1 MTMKRTIAM
10 IMALALAGAALHAQP
25 YGLRTDLI
33 ERTDIVYS
41 GGYPSSM
48 TLAEADLSI
57 SGVQYAAVRDLRP
70 TFSWIVDGAGK
81 RDVVQS
87 AYRIVL
93 VRVLPKERGVA
104 DYRTVWDSG
113 RVESNVSTAVRYPG
127 APLEP
132 DAVYSWTVQTWDRE
146 GRASLPSAPKM
157 FRTSPAGVS
166 GAVSIEPVVKT
177 DQYATSMGL
186 TPSGNAFFDF
196 GKAAFG
202 QLRITLTSREGGEK
216 IILHLGERVRD
227 GAVDREPAGT
237 TRYRRIELTLMQG
250 THTYAPG
257 ILPDWR
263 NTHGDAVLMPGYI
276 GEVMPFRYLEIEGCS
291 HQLAVTDV
299 VRQYVHHPF
308 NGFAS
313 DFKCSDGTLNSL
325 WELCKYSMEATSFIG
340 YHIDGDRERIPYE
353 LDALINQLAWYGT
366 EASYSL
372 SRRSLLHLLEHPT
385 WPTEWILQS
394 VLIAW
399 YDYLYTGDARV
410 LESQYGLLERHTL
423 LSLKGANGL
432 ISTRTAEQDKD
443 FLAGINRRDSI
454 RDIVD
459 WPQGRGSFGLA
470 ESDPGEAD
478 FFEFKDYNTV
488 VNAYHYETLVLMA
501 RIAEAIGRDD
511 DAAAWKAE
519 AGRVEERFNALL
531 LMPRKGCYRDGEGS
545 DHSALHSNM
554 FPLAFGLV
562 PEKQREKVASY
573 VESRGPACSIGNAKF
588 LLDGLYDSFEGDYA
602 YEFMTAVHDRSWYN
616 TILSGSTISFEAW
629 DDHYKPN
636 QDWNH
641 AWGAA
646 LADII
651 PHKFLGV
658 EPLEAAW
665 NRVRIR
671 PQVSSVSHAEG
682 VVPTIKGPVSVDIDN
697 QSTGYVLTVETPANT
712 AAQIWV
718 PVRPSGR
725 LMEDGVSVTA
735 PRDPSGRFYVLENV
749 GSGKRVYESR

>member
-1 MTMKRTIAM
+1 MKTTLPAIV
-10 IMALALAGAALHAQP
+10 ALALTCGALHAQP

-33 ERTDIVYS
+33 ERTDVVYV

-48 TLAEADLSI
+48 TLAEAGQSI
-57 SGVQYAAVRDLRP
+57 SDVQYAAVCDLRP
-70 TFSWIVDGAGK
+70 TFSWVVDGKGA
-81 RDVVQS
+81 RDVTQS

-93 VRVLPKERGVA
+93 TRVSPKDRGPA

-113 RVESNVSTAVRYPG
+113 KVESGRSTAVRYPG
-127 APLEP
+127 PGLEP
-132 DAVYSWTVQTWDRE
+132 DAVYSWTVQTWDQD
-146 GRASLPSAPKM
+146 GKVGLPSVPKM
-157 FRTSPAGVS
+157 FRTAPADAS
-166 GAVSIEPVVKT
+166 EAVSIEPLAKT
-177 DQYATSMGL
+177 DQLAEVVGS
-186 TPSGNAFFDF
+186 TPSGNAFMDF

-202 QLRITLTSREGGEK
+202 QLRLTLTSDRGGEK
-216 IILHLGERVRD
+216 IALHLGERVRD
-227 GAVDREPAGT
+227 GAVDRNPAGT

-250 THTYAPG
+250 THTYCPE

-276 GEVMPFRYLEIEGCS
+276 GEVMPFRYLEIEGYGKP
-291 HQLAVTDV
+291 LAAADV

-313 DFKCSDGTLNSL
+313 DFKCSDDTLNSL
-325 WELCKYSMEATSFIG
+325 WDLCKYSMEATSFIG

-353 LDALINQLAWYGT
+353 LDALINQLAWYGA
-366 EASYSL
+366 ENSYTL

-399 YDYLYTGDARV
+399 YDYLYTGDTRV
-410 LESQYGLLERHTL
+410 LDAQYDLLCRHTL
-423 LSLKGANGL
+423 LSLKGPNGL
-432 ISTRTAEQDKD
+432 ISTKAAPQDEA
-443 FLAGINRRDSI
+443 FLSGIRRPEAI

-459 WPQGRGSFGLA
+459 WPQGHGSFGLA
-470 ESDPGEAD
+470 DSDPGEAD

-488 VNAYHYETLVLMA
+488 VNAYHYETLVLMG
-501 RIAEAIGRDD
+501 RIAEAIGRTDE
-511 DAAAWKAE
+511 AEAWKDE
-519 AGRVEERFNALL
+519 AARVEAQFNKLL
-531 LMPRKGCYRDGEGS
+531 LIAGKGCYRDGVGT

-562 PEKQREKVASY
+562 PEKNKAKVASY

-588 LLDGLYDSFEGDYA
+588 LLEGLYDSFEEDYA
-602 YEFMTAVHDRSWYN
+602 YEFMTATHDRSWYN

-629 DDHYKPN
+629 GDRYKPN

-658 EPLEAAW
+658 EPLEPGW
-665 NRVRIR
+665 DLIRIR
-671 PQVSSVSHAEG
+671 PQVSRVTHAEG
-682 VVPTIKGPVSVDIDN
+682 VVPGIKGPVSVDIDN
-697 QSTGYVLTVETPANT
+697 QKDSYVLKVETPANT
-712 AAQIWV
+712 KAQVWV
-718 PVRPSGR
+718 PVRNSGR
-725 LMEDGVSVTA
+725 LIMDGKPVA
-735 PRDPSGRFYVLENV
+735 AELDASGRFFIIGNV
-749 GSGKRVYESR
+749 GSGKRVFESR